1 MAKAKQLPGID
12 CDGPAQA
19 GIALVLSWRFE
30 EMCKLRSRALDWS
43 TPEGVHDM
51 RVASRRLRGALKDFM
66 PYLAK
71 RRISGCQE
79 QIRIIANALGR
90 VRDYDVEIM
99 TLEQIATKARTEI
112 SPGIL
117 RFVEFRQV
125 VREEARGK
133 LLLPLNPD
141 SLEKL
146 RIKFNAALEGLS
158 SQRRKEP
165 KQKPAG
171 ATLTYRQVARAV
183 ITNRLEDLGRFSES
197 LYHPLE
203 VKPLH
208 EMRISAKHLRYALEL
223 FGHCWGPS
231 LSSFAKQVAEL
242 QSSLGKLHDCDVW
255 IKSFGRAATHQGPA
269 LDSQNRATA
278 VWLLDHFLKLRTK
291 HVGKALAQ
299 WSDWE
304 AEEVSARLR
313 QTILLESSGTSVPM
327 QTRVC

>member
-1 MAKAKQLPGID
+1 MAKSKQIPAID

-19 GIALVLSWRFE
+19 GITLVLNWRFE

-43 TPEGVHDM
+43 TPDGVHDM

-66 PYLAK
+66 PYLPK
-71 RRISGCQE
+71 RRVAGCQE
-79 QIRIIANALGR
+79 QIRTIAKALGR

-99 TLEQIATKARTEI
+99 TLEEIAGKAPAEF

-117 RFVEFRQV
+117 RFVESRQV
-125 VREEARGK
+125 AREEARAK
-133 LLLPLNPD
+133 VLLPLAPD
-141 SLEKL
+141 VLEKL
-146 RIKFNAALEGLS
+146 RIRFSAALEGLS
-158 SQRRKEP
+158 SQRRKGP
-165 KQKPAG
+165 KQKQQA

-183 ITNRLEDLGRFSES
+183 IINRLEDIGRFSES
-197 LYHPLE
+197 LYHPLK

-208 EMRISAKHLRYALEL
+208 EMRISAKTLRYALEL

-231 LSSFAKQVAEL
+231 LSSVAKKVAEL

-255 IKSFGRAATHQGPA
+255 IKGFGNAATHQVPA
-269 LDSQNRATA
+269 VDSEYRATA
-278 VWLLDHFLKLRTK
+278 VWLLGHFLKLRSK

-304 AEEVSARLR
+304 ADEVSAQLR
-313 QTILLESSGTSVPM
+313 QTILSESSAASLTIHTHVL
-327 QTRVC
+327 

>member
-1 MAKAKQLPGID
+1 MAKSKQIPAID

-19 GIALVLSWRFE
+19 GITLVLNWRFE
-30 EMCKLRSRALDWS
+30 EMSKLRSRALDWS
-43 TPEGVHDM
+43 TPDGVHDM

-66 PYLAK
+66 PYLPK
-71 RRISGCQE
+71 RRISGYQE
-79 QIRIIANALGR
+79 QIRTIAKALGR

-99 TLEQIATKARTEI
+99 TLDEIARKAPADF
-112 SPGIL
+112 SLGIL

-125 VREEARGK
+125 AREEARAK
-133 LLLPLNPD
+133 LLLPLAPD

-146 RIKFNAALEGLS
+146 RIRFNATLEGLS
-158 SQRRKEP
+158 SEKRKEP
-165 KQKPAG
+165 KQKLQA
-171 ATLTYRQVARAV
+171 ATLAYRQVARAV

-197 LYHPLE
+197 LYHPLK

-231 LSSFAKQVAEL
+231 LSSVAKKVAEL

-255 IKSFGRAATHQGPA
+255 IKGFGNAATHQAPA
-269 LDSQNRATA
+269 PDSEYRATA
-278 VWLLDHFLKLRTK
+278 VWLLGHFLKQRSK

-304 AEEVSARLR
+304 AEEVSAQLR
-313 QTILLESSGTSVPM
+313 QTILSESSAATIH
-327 QTRVC
+327 TRV

>member
-1 MAKAKQLPGID
+1 MAKSQQIPGID
-12 CDGPAQA
+12 CDGPVEA
-19 GIALVLSWRFE
+19 GITLVLNWRFE
-30 EMCKLRSRALDWS
+30 EMVKLRSRALDWS
-43 TPEGVHDM
+43 APEGGHDM

-66 PYLAK
+66 PYLPK
-71 RRISGCQE
+71 RRVAGCQE
-79 QIRIIANALGR
+79 QIGTIAKALGR

-99 TLEQIATKARTEI
+99 TLEEIAKKAPAEL
-112 SPGIL
+112 SPGII

-125 VREEARGK
+125 AREKARAK
-133 LLLPLNPD
+133 LLLPLAPD

-146 RIKFNAALEGLS
+146 RIRFNAALEGLS

-165 KQKPAG
+165 KQEPPA
-171 ATLTYRQVARAV
+171 ATLAYRQVAHAV
-183 ITNRLEDLGRFSES
+183 IINRLEDLGRFSES
-197 LYHPLE
+197 LYHPLK

-231 LSSFAKQVAEL
+231 LSFVAKKVAEL

-255 IKSFGRAATHQGPA
+255 IKGFGDAATHQAPA
-269 LDSQNRATA
+269 VDSEYRATA
-278 VWLLDHFLKLRTK
+278 VWLLGHFLKLRSK

-304 AEEVSARLR
+304 ANEVSAQLR
-313 QTILLESSGTSVPM
+313 QTILSESSAASVKID
-327 QTRVC
+327 TRA